1 MTTILDAATEATVQ
15 GAAYA
20 YIEAGC
26 SIIPVRSKKPA
37 IFHWDEYKTTRSHN
51 GNVRYWLQSD
61 RMQGI
66 GLICGAVSGNLV
78 VLDVDSMQAC
88 EAFETSFPLLRDTL
102 TIRSGSGRGRHYYF
116 YADQLPINTW
126 LQGVEL
132 RADGAYVV
140 AAPSIHTSGHR
151 YLVERHHNVKRV
163 TDLEDVRDWI
173 QHRAG
178 MFFINMPKPKP
189 SYPTIRD
196 GSRYGKAALTSECI
210 SVQSAPEGSRNN
222 TLYRAALKM
231 GSLINGG
238 HLSKSEVE
246 YQLENAAFSLAES
259 DGIDTVRRTI
269 QSGLIKGMSNPNT
282 RQGA

>member
-1 MTTILDAATEATVQ
+1 M
-15 GAAYA
+15 
-20 YIEAGC
+20 
-26 SIIPVRSKKPA
+26 
-37 IFHWDEYKTTRSHN
+37 
-51 GNVRYWLQSD
+51 
-61 RMQGI
+61 
-66 GLICGAVSGNLV
+66 
-78 VLDVDSMQAC
+78 
-88 EAFETSFPLLRDTL
+88 

-140 AAPSIHTSGHR
+140 AAPSPHNSGHR
-151 YLVERHHNVKRV
+151 YVVERPYNVKRV
-163 TDLEDVRDWI
+163 KDLEDVRDWI

-178 MFFINMPKPKP
+178 MFFVNMPKPKP
-189 SYPTIRD
+189 SYPTVRD
-196 GSRYGKAALTSECI
+196 GSRYGRAALTSECI
-210 SVQSAPEGSRNN
+210 SVRSAVEGFRNH

-231 GSLINGG
+231 GTLINAG

-246 YQLENAAFSLAES
+246 YQLEAAAFALAES

-269 QSGLIKGMSNPNT
+269 QSGLVIGMSNPNT

>member
-1 MTTILDAATEATVQ
+1 MTTILDASQEATLQ

-26 SIIPVRSKKPA
+26 SIIPCRSKRPA
-37 IFHWDEYKTTRSHN
+37 IFQWDEYKTRRSHN
-51 GNVRYWLQSD
+51 GNVRYWLQAD
-61 RMQGI
+61 RMQQI

-88 EAFETSFPLLRDTL
+88 EAFESAFPLLIHTL

-140 AAPSIHTSGHR
+140 AAPSPHKSGHR
-151 YLVERHHNVKRV
+151 YAVERAHNVKRV
-163 TDLEDVRDWI
+163 SDLEDVRSWI

-178 MFFINMPKPKP
+178 MLYAKIAPKPT
-189 SYPTIRD
+189 YPAIRD

-210 SVQSAPEGSRNN
+210 TVRSAPEGYRNH

-231 GSLINGG
+231 GGLINAG

-246 YQLENAAFSLAES
+246 YQLEAAAFALAEA

-269 QSGLIKGMSNPNT
+269 QSGLVVGMSNPNT